1 MRKQD
6 NIITEAEIQRKILS
20 YLRALPNS
28 YILRPIICAE
38 SGTPDIIALVAGQ
51 YIAIEVK
58 RSGKHLTKLQA
69 HRMAQ
74 IGMAGGIAICA
85 RNVEDVKKCIDKIPI
100 APTVS
105 P

>member
-6 NIITEAEIQRKILS
+6 NIITEAEIQRKIMA
-20 YLRALPNS
+20 YLKALPNS

-58 RSGKHLTKLQA
+58 RQGKRPTKLQA

-74 IGMAGGIAICA
+74 IGKAGGIALCA
-85 RNVEDVKKCIDKIPI
+85 YSVEDVKKCVDKIPV
-100 APTVS
+100 AHTVAT
-105 P
+105 